1 MIPVAGV
8 PSSTGFVRFQEDRCT
23 GCAACLRTCPTK
35 AIRIRHRKSIRIVD
49 RCIGCGA
56 CIRACPAGAVSA
68 ATTGLDGIGGDRV
81 AIALVS
87 PVLYAQFPGVMP
99 GGVLQGLQRLGFHH
113 TVDMSF
119 FLEMFQCAAEE
130 FIRRNRRSP
139 AAPWPLISPVC
150 PVVVRLIA
158 FQFPS
163 LLPHV
168 LPVLRPVA
176 LMAREVKK
184 QILPGHRSRGRPA
197 GLYFINPCPTM
208 AGDRGARPGRPPEP
222 REAAIG
228 INELFPALKRQVD
241 QILDSDTM
249 AFSGGGYEFE
259 SCSSG
264 NAALGA
270 MSGGEIANMEI
281 EKSLSVHGL
290 QETIAY
296 LHKIEMGALR
306 EFEYIEFRTCREGC
320 LGGVL
325 TAVDPYIAKRNV
337 QKMVGVFGLGRRLPR
352 ETILRLYEKGRFQ
365 PDQDPRMLT
374 GLYGAR
380 RPAMSLDEARRVEAV
395 LEDIEGLDCGA
406 CGSPDCRAFAEDV
419 VRGEAAR
426 RDCIWSRARKRKKRA
441 TRSGRPAGD
450 ERRGKS

>member
-1 MIPVAGV
+1 MSTMVGV
-8 PSSTGFVRFQEDRCT
+8 RHSTHFVRFQEERCT
-23 GCAACLRTCPTK
+23 GCAACLRICPTK
-35 AIRIRHRKSIRIVD
+35 AIRIRHQKSIRIVD
-49 RCIGCGA
+49 QCIGCGA

-68 ATTGLDGIGGDRV
+68 ATIGLEGIGGDQV

-99 GGVLQGLQRLGFHH
+99 GGVLLGLHRLGFQH

-119 FLEMFQCAAEE
+119 FLEMFQYAAEE

-139 AAPWPLISPVC
+139 VSPWPLISPIC

-184 QILPGHRSRGRPA
+184 QIIPAHTSQGRSV
-197 GLYFINPCPTM
+197 GLYFINPCPTK
-208 AGDRGARPGRPPEP
+208 AEVRSDRLGAAPEP
-222 REAAIG
+222 HEAAIG
-228 INELFPALKRQVD
+228 INDLFSELKRQVD
-241 QILDSDTM
+241 QVLDSDM
-249 AFSGGGYEFE
+249 IPFSGSGYEFE
-259 SCSSG
+259 TCSSG

-270 MSGGEIANMEI
+270 MSGGEIANMDI

-296 LHKIEMGALR
+296 LHKIEMGLLKD
-306 EFEYIEFRTCREGC
+306 FEYIEFRTCREGC

-352 ETILRLYEKGRFQ
+352 DTILRLYEKGQFQ

-374 GLYGAR
+374 RLFGACK
-380 RPAMSLDEARRVEAV
+380 PAMSLDEARRVEAV
-395 LEDIEGLDCGA
+395 LDDIEGRDCGA
-406 CGSPDCRAFAEDV
+406 CGSPDCRTFAEDV
-419 VRGEAAR
+419 VGGNAALT
-426 RDCIWSRARKRKKRA
+426 DCIWLHARKQKKKPARFDLS
-441 TRSGRPAGD
+441 TDDGRG
-450 ERRGKS
+450 EKS